1 MKKSY
6 VLIAIA
12 LSSSLSISSTANAAL
27 GGTPSISKAHLEKH
41 WNGKQ
46 GPQST
51 LVAGAL
57 LHWTADACGKLN
69 GQISDKNKCSPEA
82 EQTAN

>member
-12 LSSSLSISSTANAAL
+12 LSSSLSVSSMANAAL
-27 GGTPSISKAHLEKH
+27 GGTPNISKAHLEKH

-46 GPQST
+46 GPQ
-51 LVAGAL
+51 L